1 MNSMMMTRSQNQGY
15 HSELKLFLQYIP
27 SRNNNITKCL
37 LDNHGCTEGSLLV
50 GTVLRLQEQV
60 PLCAEID
67 FAGTFQ
73 QLVAVAVQYFDDLY
87 GLCTL
92 YYNASQLSFELL
104 GVKLMLLVFVVILVA
119 VVLSLVLAQFADPPA
134 WLMALSEQL
143 SQQLK

>member
-15 HSELKLFLQYIP
+15 HSEIKLFLQCIP

-67 FAGTFQ
+67 FHESFAAGTFQ

-87 GLCTL
+87 GLCNL
-92 YYNASQLSFELL
+92 LS
-104 GVKLMLLVFVVILVA
+104 VKLMLLVFVVILVA
-119 VVLSLVLAQFADPPA
+119 VILSMAQFADPPA

-143 SQQLK
+143 SQQIK